1 MGCCGQNRQVWQSP
15 PRRTQM
21 SGPPQ
26 PPALTGA
33 VAIEYRGDTSIVVAA
48 PASGFTYVFPKAG
61 EHLEVDGRD
70 VAWLLSLGDFVVAG
84 G

>member
-1 MGCCGQNRQVWQSP
+1 
-15 PRRTQM
+15 M
-21 SGPPQ
+21 SGSPQ

-70 VAWLLSLGDFVVAG
+70 VAWLLSLADFVVADG
-84 G
+84 KVP

>member
-15 PRRTQM
+15 PRRTRM

-48 PASGFTYVFPKAG
+48 PESGFTYVFPKAG
-61 EHLEVDGRD
+61 EYLEVDGRD
-70 VAWLLSLGDFVVAG
+70 VAWLLSLGDFGKVP
-84 G
+84 